1 MSLEED
7 VNENVKPEI
16 SAEKKEENDKRLQ
29 ISSSGI
35 LMLFLN
41 DFVIIGK
48 CEININFLIKMYSY

>member
-1 MSLEED
+1 MNWNSHQFE
-7 VNENVKPEI
+7 
-16 SAEKKEENDKRLQ
+16 DKRLQ